1 MQEEKKVIA
10 EQIAKLDD
18 LQTQYGAKIQELRKK
33 YEMTLKEKTME
44 KLEKDKLAA
53 RVSTV
58 QAQIQAH
65 EDEVRSNIEANE

>member
-1 MQEEKKVIA
+1 VQEEKKVIA

-18 LQTQYGAKIQELRKK
+18 LQTQYGVKIQELRKK